1 MQDNIN
7 KFHKEAFSTPENL
20 QLDVDDSFDKAP
32 YLQSIRTEGLSVN
45 QYTSGDTKYQQEQAL
60 PNNYLTTLPSK
71 IARRYSP
78 QTEEQNSGWP
88 IPPDPSFIK
97 NNSHPERIRTIR
109 DLINRKN
116 SDTMGEKSKFTPI
129 PGVDFARTHSD
140 AALFLKKL
148 GKHVS
153 YEAHHSAIK
162 QDTNESNEARI
173 TSADRIIVKQ
183 LTTSKQNNFDSKIIL
198 DSIPEKNYDNINMVA
213 IGHEHSIDSQIKTAS
228 KAREDKIKTNKSFIA
243 TSKPKPTDTVLL
255 NSVLLNND
263 DTDSSDIITPPSNV
277 GESMI
282 NTNRSQN
289 LVTLVEKKV
298 NTLSSPEI
306 TNQDDASPIIRKVIE
321 DFTQMKE
328 EQKKDRQVQMKTVE
342 NRIKKIVQSEL
353 PEEVETN
360 SDAVSEIREIIRE
373 VVESHPNLI
382 QRNNDKDMEFSFAA
396 RDTFLRVQ
404 IEQELRDKFESRIV
418 DNNKLMEKKSR
429 VMFEEM
435 MHKFL
440 NP

>member
-7 KFHKEAFSTPENL
+7 KFHKEAFSKPENL

-32 YLQSIRTEGLSVN
+32 YLQSIRTEGLSVG

-97 NNSHPERIRTIR
+97 NNSYPERIRTVR
-109 DLINRKN
+109 DLINRKDGDN
-116 SDTMGEKSKFTPI
+116 TRGEKSKFVPI

-148 GKHVS
+148 GKHIS

-162 QDTNESNEARI
+162 QDEPNEARI
-173 TSADRIIVKQ
+173 SSADRIVVQQ
-183 LTTSKQNNFDSKIIL
+183 LTTSKLSNFDSKIVL
-198 DSIPEKNYDNINMVA
+198 DSVPEKNYDNINMVA
-213 IGHEHSIDSQIKTAS
+213 IGHEHLIDS
-228 KAREDKIKTNKSFIA
+228 RVKTNKSFIA
-243 TSKPKPTDTVLL
+243 TSRPKPIDTVLL
-255 NSVLLNND
+255 NDV
-263 DTDSSDIITPPSNV
+263 TISSPDVN
-277 GESMI
+277 ESMI

-289 LVTLVEKKV
+289 LITLVEKKV
-298 NTLSSPEI
+298 NTSSSSEI
-306 TNQDDASPIIRKVIE
+306 TNQDDASIIIRQVIE

-342 NRIKKIVQSEL
+342 NRIKKIIQSEL

-360 SDAVSEIREIIRE
+360 NDTASEIREIIRE

-382 QRNNDKDMEFSFAA
+382 QKNNDTDIEFSFAP

>member
-1 MQDNIN
+1 MAVNVQDNIN
-7 KFHKEAFSTPENL
+7 KFHKEAFSNPENL

-97 NNSHPERIRTIR
+97 NNSYPERIRTVR
-109 DLINRKN
+109 DLINRKDN
-116 SDTMGEKSKFTPI
+116 DTIGEKSKFIPI
-129 PGVDFARTHSD
+129 PGVDFARTHAD

-153 YEAHHSAIK
+153 YEAHYSAIR
-162 QDTNESNEARI
+162 QDAGESNEARI
-173 TSADRIIVKQ
+173 ASADRIVVKQ
-183 LTTSKQNNFDSKIIL
+183 LATSKQNNFDSKIVL

-213 IGHEHSIDSQIKTAS
+213 IGHEHSIDS
-228 KAREDKIKTNKSFIA
+228 RVKTNKSFIA
-243 TSKPKPTDTVLL
+243 TSKPKPNDAVLL
-255 NSVLLNND
+255 NDVTNS
-263 DTDSSDIITPPSNV
+263 SSDV

-282 NTNRSQN
+282 STNRSQN
-289 LVTLVEKKV
+289 LITLVEKKV
-298 NTLSSPEI
+298 NTLSSSEI

-373 VVESHPNLI
+373 VVENHPNLI